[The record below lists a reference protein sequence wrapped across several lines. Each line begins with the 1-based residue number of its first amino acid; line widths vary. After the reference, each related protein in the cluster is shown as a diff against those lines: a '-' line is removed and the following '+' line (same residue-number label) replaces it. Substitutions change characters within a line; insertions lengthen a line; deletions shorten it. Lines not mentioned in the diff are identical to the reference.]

1 MTNRDTKSYTP
12 SIDFNKADTKVL
24 VECGKLSTWFN
35 RTAIAIQKRT
45 GILSAEDLKKEMLGD
60 LYQIYFLGNSRTR
73 SKFSKEVEAS
83 IVVMMQRDSLFD
95 MVVALTAYKIVKEV
109 EVERKDVPPIY
120 RKETAEY
127 IVSLGK
133 YKLLKNSEF
142 SEKAKEKIGN
152 ILCELS

>member
-1 MTNRDTKSYTP
+1 
-12 SIDFNKADTKVL
+12 
-24 VECGKLSTWFN
+24 
-35 RTAIAIQKRT
+35 
-45 GILSAEDLKKEMLGD
+45 MLGD